1 MTKKQRE
8 IRDNGQTEIVPVI
21 KKIEK
26 PLVSKRKKNVT
37 IYNATTG
44 EVLADV
50 NNFIQAYDNES
61 TFIKVYVDNML
72 VFLGLSDVAKSI
84 IAMQLSQ
91 NFMNKQIFI
100 NNNTFKSFFYVDK
113 SVTDLKNARPFAN
126 LKTSKPTYIKAIK
139 ELVTK
144 DVLLPLEIPDDIEK
158 QDALREKLNIASFAD
173 DIYII
178 NPNIAIKGTT
188 EQVIREI
195 VEIYDFVNFKAQRA
209 TRITTTSDGRKEIK
223 GNKDLVIDAKI
234 VEPQPKEPQALPTP
248 QPQPQGKEEKENELE
263 IIKARKELLEQET
276 ELAREQNRAKELD
289 IEILRQKNISEGK
302 VKPDLDLDSPE
313 ANQQEKIALFEEFI
327 KQMAE
332 NGSMFGADIAK
343 DFQAKLKELE

>member
-1 MTKKQRE
+1 M
-8 IRDNGQTEIVPVI
+8 
-21 KKIEK
+21 
-26 PLVSKRKKNVT
+26 
-37 IYNATTG
+37 
-44 EVLADV
+44 
-50 NNFIQAYDNES
+50 
-61 TFIKVYVDNML
+61 
-72 VFLGLSDVAKSI
+72 
-84 IAMQLSQ
+84 
-91 NFMNKQIFI
+91 
-100 NNNTFKSFFYVDK
+100 
-113 SVTDLKNARPFAN
+113 
-126 LKTSKPTYIKAIK
+126 
-139 ELVTK
+139 
-144 DVLLPLEIPDDIEK
+144 LPLEIPDDIEK

-234 VEPQPKEPQALPTP
+234 VEPQPKEPQAL
-248 QPQPQGKEEKENELE
+248 QAPQPQGKSKEEGIELE
-263 IIKARKELLEQET
+263 LIKAKAELIDK
-276 ELAREQNRAKELD
+276 QNRAKELD

-302 VKPDLDLDSPE
+302 IKPDLDLDSPE

>member
-144 DVLLPLEIPDDIEK
+144 GVLLPLEIPDDIEK

-234 VEPQPKEPQALPTP
+234 VEPQPKEPQAP
-248 QPQPQGKEEKENELE
+248 QPQAKSDKEIELE
-263 IIKARKELLEQET
+263 LIKAKAELIDK
-276 ELAREQNRAKELD
+276 QNRAKELD

-302 VKPDLDLDSPE
+302 IKPDLDLDSPE

>member
-178 NPNIAIKGTT
+178 NPDIAIKGTT

-234 VEPQPKEPQALPTP
+234 VEPQPKEPQAL
-248 QPQPQGKEEKENELE
+248 QAPQPQGKSKEEGIELE
-263 IIKARKELLEQET
+263 LIKAKAELIDK
-276 ELAREQNRAKELD
+276 QNRAKELD

-302 VKPDLDLDSPE
+302 IKPDLDLDSPE

>member
-1 MTKKQRE
+1 M
-8 IRDNGQTEIVPVI
+8 
-21 KKIEK
+21 
-26 PLVSKRKKNVT
+26 T

-144 DVLLPLEIPDDIEK
+144 GVLLPLEIPDDIEK

-234 VEPQPKEPQALPTP
+234 VEPQPKEPQAL
-248 QPQPQGKEEKENELE
+248 QAPQPQGKSKEEGIELE
-263 IIKARKELLEQET
+263 LIKAKAELIDK
-276 ELAREQNRAKELD
+276 QNRAKELD

-302 VKPDLDLDSPE
+302 IKPDLDLDSPE

>member
-8 IRDNGQTEIVPVI
+8 IRDNGQTEIVPVT

-26 PLVSKRKKNVT
+26 PLVSKRKKNAT

-50 NNFIQAYDNES
+50 NNFIQSYDSES

-113 SVTDLKNARPFAN
+113 SVADLKDARPFAN

-144 DVLLPLEIPDDIEK
+144 GVLLPLEIPDDIEK
-158 QDALREKLNIASFAD
+158 QDVLREKLNIASFAD

-195 VEIYDFVNFKAQRA
+195 VEIYDFVNLKAQRA

-234 VEPQPKEPQALPTP
+234 VEPQPKEPQALPAP
-248 QPQPQGKEEKENELE
+248 QPQPKSDKEIELE
-263 IIKARKELLEQET
+263 LIQAKAELLDK
-276 ELAREQNRAKELD
+276 QNRAKELD
-289 IEILRQKNISEGK
+289 IEEKEVDLEILRQQNISEGK
-302 VKPDLDLDSPE
+302 IKPDLDLDSPE

-332 NGSMFGADIAK
+332 NGSMFGTDIAK
-343 DFQAKLKELE
+343 DFQAKLKELK

>member
-144 DVLLPLEIPDDIEK
+144 GVLLPLEIPDDIEK
-158 QDALREKLNIASFAD
+158 QDALREKLNIASFTD

-234 VEPQPKEPQALPTP
+234 VEPQPKEPQAL
-248 QPQPQGKEEKENELE
+248 QAPQPQGKSKGEGIELE
-263 IIKARKELLEQET
+263 LIKAKAELIDK
-276 ELAREQNRAKELD
+276 QNRAKELD

-302 VKPDLDLDSPE
+302 IKPDLDLDSPE

>member
-144 DVLLPLEIPDDIEK
+144 GVLLPLEIPDDIEK

-234 VEPQPKEPQALPTP
+234 VEPQPKEPQALQAP
-248 QPQPQGKEEKENELE
+248 QPQAKSDKEIELE
-263 IIKARKELLEQET
+263 LIKAKAELIDK
-276 ELAREQNRAKELD
+276 QNRAKELD

-302 VKPDLDLDSPE
+302 IKPDLDLDSPE

>member
-144 DVLLPLEIPDDIEK
+144 AVLLPLEIPDDIEK

-234 VEPQPKEPQALPTP
+234 VEPQPKEPQAL
-248 QPQPQGKEEKENELE
+248 QAPQPQGKSKEEGIELE
-263 IIKARKELLEQET
+263 LIKAKAELIDK
-276 ELAREQNRAKELD
+276 QNRAKELD

-302 VKPDLDLDSPE
+302 IKPDLDLDSPE

>member
-234 VEPQPKEPQALPTP
+234 VEPQPKEPQAL
-248 QPQPQGKEEKENELE
+248 QAPQPQGKSKEEGIELE
-263 IIKARKELLEQET
+263 LIKAKAELIDK
-276 ELAREQNRAKELD
+276 QNRAKELD

-302 VKPDLDLDSPE
+302 IKPDLDLDSPE

>member
-8 IRDNGQTEIVPVI
+8 IRDNGQTEIVTVI

-126 LKTSKPTYIKAIK
+126 SNTSNPTHIKAIK
-139 ELVTK
+139 
-144 DVLLPLEIPDDIEK
+144 
-158 QDALREKLNIASFAD
+158 
-173 DIYII
+173 
-178 NPNIAIKGTT
+178 
-188 EQVIREI
+188 
-195 VEIYDFVNFKAQRA
+195 
-209 TRITTTSDGRKEIK
+209 
-223 GNKDLVIDAKI
+223 
-234 VEPQPKEPQALPTP
+234 
-248 QPQPQGKEEKENELE
+248 
-263 IIKARKELLEQET
+263 
-276 ELAREQNRAKELD
+276 
-289 IEILRQKNISEGK
+289 
-302 VKPDLDLDSPE
+302 
-313 ANQQEKIALFEEFI
+313 
-327 KQMAE
+327 
-332 NGSMFGADIAK
+332 
-343 DFQAKLKELE
+343 

>member
-144 DVLLPLEIPDDIEK
+144 GVLLPLEIPDDIEK

-234 VEPQPKEPQALPTP
+234 VEPQPKEPQAL
-248 QPQPQGKEEKENELE
+248 QAPQPQGKSKEEGIELE
-263 IIKARKELLEQET
+263 LIKAKAELIDK
-276 ELAREQNRAKELD
+276 QNRAKELD

-302 VKPDLDLDSPE
+302 IKPDLDLDSPE

>member
-72 VFLGLSDVAKSI
+72 VFLCLSDVAKSI

-144 DVLLPLEIPDDIEK
+144 GVLLPLEIPDDIEK

-188 EQVIREI
+188 EQVRREI

-234 VEPQPKEPQALPTP
+234 VEPQPKEPQAL
-248 QPQPQGKEEKENELE
+248 QAPQPQGKSKEEGIELE
-263 IIKARKELLEQET
+263 LIKAKAELIDK
-276 ELAREQNRAKELD
+276 QNRAKELD
-289 IEILRQKNISEGK
+289 IEIMRQKNISEGK
-302 VKPDLDLDSPE
+302 IKPDIDLDSPE

>member
-1 MTKKQRE
+1 
-8 IRDNGQTEIVPVI
+8 
-21 KKIEK
+21 
-26 PLVSKRKKNVT
+26 
-37 IYNATTG
+37 
-44 EVLADV
+44 
-50 NNFIQAYDNES
+50 
-61 TFIKVYVDNML
+61 
-72 VFLGLSDVAKSI
+72 
-84 IAMQLSQ
+84 
-91 NFMNKQIFI
+91 MNKQIFI

-144 DVLLPLEIPDDIEK
+144 GVLLPLEIPDDIEK

-178 NPNIAIKGTT
+178 NPDIAIKGTT

-234 VEPQPKEPQALPTP
+234 VEPQPKEPQAL
-248 QPQPQGKEEKENELE
+248 QAPQPQGKSKEEGIELE
-263 IIKARKELLEQET
+263 LIKAKAELIDK
-276 ELAREQNRAKELD
+276 QNRAKELD

-302 VKPDLDLDSPE
+302 IKPDLDLDSPE

>member
-84 IAMQLSQ
+84 IAMQLRQ

-144 DVLLPLEIPDDIEK
+144 GVLLPLEIPDDIEK

-178 NPNIAIKGTT
+178 NPDIAIKGTT

-234 VEPQPKEPQALPTP
+234 VEPQPKEPQAL
-248 QPQPQGKEEKENELE
+248 QAPQPQGKSKEEGIELE
-263 IIKARKELLEQET
+263 LIKAKAELIDK
-276 ELAREQNRAKELD
+276 QNRAKELD

-302 VKPDLDLDSPE
+302 IKPDLDLDSPE

>member
-144 DVLLPLEIPDDIEK
+144 GVLLPLEIPDDIEK

-188 EQVIREI
+188 EQVRREI

-234 VEPQPKEPQALPTP
+234 VEPQPKEPQAL
-248 QPQPQGKEEKENELE
+248 QAPQPQGKSKEEVIELE
-263 IIKARKELLEQET
+263 LIKAKAELIDK
-276 ELAREQNRAKELD
+276 QNRAKELD

-302 VKPDLDLDSPE
+302 IKPDLDLDSPE

>member
-1 MTKKQRE
+1 M
-8 IRDNGQTEIVPVI
+8 
-21 KKIEK
+21 
-26 PLVSKRKKNVT
+26 T

-50 NNFIQAYDNES
+50 NNFIQAYDKER

-144 DVLLPLEIPDDIEK
+144 GVLLPLEIPDDIEK

-234 VEPQPKEPQALPTP
+234 VEPQPKEPQAL
-248 QPQPQGKEEKENELE
+248 QAPQPQGKSKEEGIELE
-263 IIKARKELLEQET
+263 LIKAKAELIDK
-276 ELAREQNRAKELD
+276 QNRAKELD

-302 VKPDLDLDSPE
+302 IKPDLDLDSPE

>member
-144 DVLLPLEIPDDIEK
+144 GVLLPLEIPDDIEK

-234 VEPQPKEPQALPTP
+234 VEPQPKEPQAL
-248 QPQPQGKEEKENELE
+248 QAPQPQGRSKEEGIELE
-263 IIKARKELLEQET
+263 LIKAKAELIDK
-276 ELAREQNRAKELD
+276 QNRAKELD

-302 VKPDLDLDSPE
+302 IKPDLDLDSPE

>member
-26 PLVSKRKKNVT
+26 PLVSKRKKNAT
-37 IYNATTG
+37 IYNNTTG

-50 NNFIQAYDNES
+50 NNFILSYDNES

-144 DVLLPLEIPDDIEK
+144 DVLIPLEIPDDIEK

-223 GNKDLVIDAKI
+223 GNKKVQNAVLHLVSYITASDITSVFELYQLQPISHFFNDL
-234 VEPQPKEPQALPTP
+234 
-248 QPQPQGKEEKENELE
+248 
-263 IIKARKELLEQET
+263 
-276 ELAREQNRAKELD
+276 
-289 IEILRQKNISEGK
+289 
-302 VKPDLDLDSPE
+302 
-313 ANQQEKIALFEEFI
+313 
-327 KQMAE
+327 
-332 NGSMFGADIAK
+332 
-343 DFQAKLKELE
+343 

>member
-144 DVLLPLEIPDDIEK
+144 GVLLPLEIPDDIEK

-178 NPNIAIKGTT
+178 NPDIAIKGTT

-234 VEPQPKEPQALPTP
+234 VEPQPKEPQAL
-248 QPQPQGKEEKENELE
+248 QAPQPQGKSKEEGIELE
-263 IIKARKELLEQET
+263 LIKAKAELIDK
-276 ELAREQNRAKELD
+276 QNRAKELD

-302 VKPDLDLDSPE
+302 IKPDLDLDSPE

>member
-61 TFIKVYVDNML
+61 TFIRVYVDNML

-144 DVLLPLEIPDDIEK
+144 GVLLPLEIPDDIEK

-234 VEPQPKEPQALPTP
+234 VEPQPKEPQAL
-248 QPQPQGKEEKENELE
+248 QAPQPQGKSKEEGIELE
-263 IIKARKELLEQET
+263 LIKAKAELIDK
-276 ELAREQNRAKELD
+276 QNRAKELD

-302 VKPDLDLDSPE
+302 IKPDLDLDSPE

>member
-91 NFMNKQIFI
+91 NFINKQIFI

-144 DVLLPLEIPDDIEK
+144 GVLLPLEIPDDIEK

-234 VEPQPKEPQALPTP
+234 VEPQPKEPQAL
-248 QPQPQGKEEKENELE
+248 QAPQPQGKSKEEGIELE
-263 IIKARKELLEQET
+263 LIKAKAELIDK
-276 ELAREQNRAKELD
+276 QNRAKELD

-302 VKPDLDLDSPE
+302 IKPDLDLDSPE

>member
-144 DVLLPLEIPDDIEK
+144 CVLLPLEIPDDIEK

-178 NPNIAIKGTT
+178 NPDIAIKGTT

-234 VEPQPKEPQALPTP
+234 VEPQPKEPQAL
-248 QPQPQGKEEKENELE
+248 QAPQPQGKSKEEGIELE
-263 IIKARKELLEQET
+263 LIKAKAELIDK
-276 ELAREQNRAKELD
+276 QNRAKELD

-302 VKPDLDLDSPE
+302 IKPDLDLDSPE

>member
-8 IRDNGQTEIVPVI
+8 IRDNGQTEIVPVT

-26 PLVSKRKKNVT
+26 PLVSKRKKNAT

-50 NNFIQAYDNES
+50 NNFIQTYDSES

-113 SVTDLKNARPFAN
+113 SVADLKDARPFAN

-144 DVLLPLEIPDDIEK
+144 GVLLPLEIPDDIEK
-158 QDALREKLNIASFAD
+158 QDVLREKLNIASFAD

-195 VEIYDFVNFKAQRA
+195 VEIYDFVNLKAQRA

-234 VEPQPKEPQALPTP
+234 VEPQPKEPQALPAP
-248 QPQPQGKEEKENELE
+248 QPQPKSDKEIELE
-263 IIKARKELLEQET
+263 LIQAKAELLDK
-276 ELAREQNRAKELD
+276 QNRAKELD
-289 IEILRQKNISEGK
+289 IEEKEVDLEILRQQNISEGK
-302 VKPDLDLDSPE
+302 IKPDLDLDSPE

-332 NGSMFGADIAK
+332 NGSMFGTDIAK
-343 DFQAKLKELE
+343 DFQAKLKELK

>member
-144 DVLLPLEIPDDIEK
+144 GVLLPLEIPDDIEK

-178 NPNIAIKGTT
+178 NQNIAIKGTT

-234 VEPQPKEPQALPTP
+234 VEPQPKEPQAL
-248 QPQPQGKEEKENELE
+248 QAPQPQGKSKEEGIELE
-263 IIKARKELLEQET
+263 LIKAKAELIDK
-276 ELAREQNRAKELD
+276 QNRAKELD

-302 VKPDLDLDSPE
+302 IKPDLDLDSPE

>member
-144 DVLLPLEIPDDIEK
+144 GVLLPLEIPDDIEK

-234 VEPQPKEPQALPTP
+234 VEPQPKEPQAL
-248 QPQPQGKEEKENELE
+248 QAPQPQGKSKEEEIEL
-263 IIKARKELLEQET
+263 IKAKAELIDK
-276 ELAREQNRAKELD
+276 QNRAKELD

-302 VKPDLDLDSPE
+302 IKPDLDLDSPE

>member
-8 IRDNGQTEIVPVI
+8 IRDNGKTEIVTVI

-144 DVLLPLEIPDDIEK
+144 GVLLPLEIPDDIEK

-234 VEPQPKEPQALPTP
+234 VEPQPKEPQAL
-248 QPQPQGKEEKENELE
+248 QAPQPQGKSKEEGIELE
-263 IIKARKELLEQET
+263 LIKAKAELIDK
-276 ELAREQNRAKELD
+276 QNRAKELD

-302 VKPDLDLDSPE
+302 IKPDLDLDSPE